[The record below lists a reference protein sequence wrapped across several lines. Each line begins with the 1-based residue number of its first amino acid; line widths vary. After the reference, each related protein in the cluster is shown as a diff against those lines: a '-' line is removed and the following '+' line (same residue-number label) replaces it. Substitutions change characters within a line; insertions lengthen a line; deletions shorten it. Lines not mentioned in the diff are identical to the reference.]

1 MNVKIGQIFRR
12 SWGYDQT
19 NVDYF
24 QVVALK
30 AKTVVVREIN
40 HAQVKGSEGFMSC
53 NVVPVKDSFIETSLA
68 RQVKVGINHDGNEV
82 LVVGPKKWAH
92 LVPANTD
99 GTYPHTYCS
108 WYA

>member
-24 QVVALK
+24 QVVAIK
-30 AKTVVVREIN
+30 AKTVVVRAISYKE
-40 HAQVKGSEGFMSC
+40 VPGSRGFMSC
-53 NVVPVKDSFIETSLA
+53 SIVPDKDNFIGSELPKVCRVSEDASNGSKITVGTQKWAYLVKDGEKA
-68 RQVKVGINHDGNEV
+68 
-82 LVVGPKKWAH
+82 
-92 LVPANTD
+92 
-99 GTYPHTYCS
+99 YCS

>member
-1 MNVKIGQIFRR
+1 MNVKIGNIYRR

-30 AKTVVVREIN
+30 AKTVVVRKIN

-53 NVVPVKDSFIETSLA
+53 NVVPVKDSFKDSELPRTVRVAEDGSKIT
-68 RQVKVGINHDGNEV
+68 VGT
-82 LVVGPKKWAH
+82 KKFAY
-92 LVPANTD
+92 LVPQNAD
-99 GTYPHTYCS
+99 GSYPHTYCS